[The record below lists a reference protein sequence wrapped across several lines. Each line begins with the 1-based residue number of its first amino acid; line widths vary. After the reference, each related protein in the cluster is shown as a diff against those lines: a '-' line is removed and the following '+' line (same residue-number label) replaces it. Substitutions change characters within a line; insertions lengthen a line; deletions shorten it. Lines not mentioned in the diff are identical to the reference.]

1 MIAAGF
7 AAVAD
12 LRTQAPT
19 MKAEELGFG
28 FCFCLSM
35 LMPG

>member
-19 MKAEELGFG
+19 MKAEGLVFA
-28 FCFCLSM
+28 FAFVF
-35 LMPG
+35 